1 MWSTPSS
8 WKPGLKTEPKKLP
21 PERVE
26 ALLTAAERIQDKFDS
41 DPELKSL
48 YGDAFIQLL
57 DTAVKHSENKA

>member
-1 MWSTPSS
+1 MWQLPVNI
-8 WKPGLKTEPKKLP
+8 EPKKIP

-48 YGDAFIQLL
+48 YSDAFIQLL
-57 DTAVKHSENKA
+57 DTAIKHSENKA

>member
-1 MWSTPSS
+1 MWQLPV
-8 WKPGLKTEPKKLP
+8 KIEPKKLP

-41 DPELKSL
+41 DPGLKPL

-57 DTAVKHSENKA
+57 DTAIKHSENKA